1 MTERSEATWGTFT
14 GELILKNLSSYQRK
28 CAGSRINHVS
38 NKGGEKGMK
47 LTKQEVETLKANYKG
62 MIDNPNCKLQ
72 EVLARYWL
80 ERLDRKGKYAFI
92 GE

>member
-1 MTERSEATWGTFT
+1 
-14 GELILKNLSSYQRK
+14 
-28 CAGSRINHVS
+28 
-38 NKGGEKGMK
+38 MK